1 MSKQNV
7 KKVIDGGML
16 TDKEK
21 LVAEF
26 RFKELQQF
34 EHLSIRRGILTIMLL
49 STGASFLSAIAVRCS
64 WYAVL
69 IESLGSEFVWFAYMA
84 GLLFLAVGIINYT
97 LDQVDHYICD
107 MYTGLCE
114 SIKNGK
120 VLDFRFKGV
129 GFFEQFRYKAKYN

>member
-7 KKVIDGGML
+7 KKVIDNGTL

-34 EHLSIRRGILTIMLL
+34 ERLFIRRGILNIMLL
-49 STGASFLSAIAVRCS
+49 STAASFLSAIAVRCS
-64 WYAVL
+64 WFGVL
-69 IESLGSEFVWFAYMA
+69 IESLGSNGIWFAYIT
-84 GLLFLAVGIINYT
+84 GLLFLAVYIISYSFE
-97 LDQVDHYICD
+97 LGDKYSCD

-120 VLDFRFKGV
+120 VFDFRFKEV
-129 GFFEQFRYKAKYN
+129 GFFEYFRYKAKYN